1 MTIYIDDDKIKEANE
16 RCNFALMK
24 LSEIA
29 QKYSADK
36 DPNEYTR
43 IMGKI
48 EGVKLAQ
55 NYFNQCLGDMT
66 ND

>member
-1 MTIYIDDDKIKEANE
+1 MTIYIEDEKLNEANE
-16 RCNFALMK
+16 RCNFAVMK

-29 QKYSADK
+29 QRYSSDK
-36 DPNEYTR
+36 DPDEYIR

-55 NYFNQCLGDMT
+55 DYFNQCLKDNG
-66 ND
+66 